1 VREGR
6 RRDGGTAGLEIGTA
20 SGHGGAG
27 RREAIVGGGVDVQ
40 DGVEGV
46 VVVVFLDVGA
56 VVTSY
61 VEERTMQ
68 QFELFTRVV
77 GALGES
83 CESC

>member
-1 VREGR
+1 VREGC
-6 RRDGGTAGLEIGTA
+6 
-20 SGHGGAG
+20 HGGAG
-27 RREAIVGGGVDVQ
+27 CGEAVVLGDVDVQ
-40 DGVEGV
+40 DGVEGI

-56 VVTSY
+56 VVTFY
-61 VEERTMQ
+61 IEERAVQ